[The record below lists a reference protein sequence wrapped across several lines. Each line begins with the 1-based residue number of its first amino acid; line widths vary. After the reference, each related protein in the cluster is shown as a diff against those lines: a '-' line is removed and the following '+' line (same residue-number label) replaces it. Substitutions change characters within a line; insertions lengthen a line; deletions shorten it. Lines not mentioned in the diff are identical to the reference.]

1 MSENVKIGWQSEW
14 QRKGFDLGFF
24 AIVLFLFFALKGGLV
39 YVWDAFAL
47 PVPGFLVSFPFSLPA
62 LVAFVLV
69 AVSAV
74 WVRSIPVVRT
84 FGQDVILELSKVVWP
99 DRRQTVMSAGIV
111 IVMLGIVALL
121 LFVCDLVWG
130 TLTKSMLEF

>member
-39 YVWDAFAL
+39 YVWDALAL

-62 LVAFVLV
+62 LVAFVLI

-121 LFVCDLVWG
+121 MLV
-130 TLTKSMLEF
+130 S